1 MEKDYLI
8 YLSFLSGMIAFIF
21 MLKNIKAGM
30 YIFLFTSAFLIRV
43 FIAEQDNYLHNYD
56 ERYHAL
62 VGKNMAEHPFK
73 PMLRTEP
80 VLPYDY
86 TSWTGNHI
94 WVHKQPFFLWQI
106 AASIKL
112 LGPTEFAVRLPS
124 VIMGALATILILSM
138 GTYLF
143 NKKVGFAAALMFC
156 FSFYQLE
163 QTAGVIGMDHNDI
176 SFMFYTTLSIW
187 CYLKYLKQ
195 GSIIFIV
202 GIGVFS
208 GIAILNKWLP
218 GLFIF
223 GVWGIHSLLDRFI
236 IHKNIEYLKIT
247 GALLLSFL
255 TFIPWQIY
263 VWKKWPLES
272 AYEYEF
278 NTRHFTEVLEGHSGE
293 WYHYLNLYSQQYG
306 QFSILLLI
314 LGLIFIFRKG
324 QNKTLWI
331 SFITCIIIVY
341 VVFSIAKSKSYSYVY
356 YIAPLIILIF
366 SKGLIVM
373 IDYISDFF
381 KQNYIRYAFLFVTL
395 FGISAYIISFRDIKF
410 SHVKGKSMYT
420 ENEKDLKLWNTA
432 IYREIDNIA
441 PDVDIIFNCK
451 SMCEIDAM
459 FYSSKNVY
467 AWFPPENTIDSL
479 KNIGYKLGAFESFDS
494 QKLPEYIVEDNDIQI
509 INRKQK

>member
-176 SFMFYTTLSIW
+176 SFMFYTTLSVW

-195 GSIIFIV
+195 GSIIY
-202 GIGVFS
+202 
-208 GIAILNKWLP
+208 
-218 GLFIF
+218 
-223 GVWGIHSLLDRFI
+223 
-236 IHKNIEYLKIT
+236 IEYLKIT

-278 NTRHFTEVLEGHSGE
+278 NKRHFTEVLEGHSGE

-381 KQNYIRYAFLFVTL
+381 KQNYIKYAFLFVTL

-432 IYREIDNIA
+432 I
-441 PDVDIIFNCK
+441 
-451 SMCEIDAM
+451 
-459 FYSSKNVY
+459 
-467 AWFPPENTIDSL
+467 
-479 KNIGYKLGAFESFDS
+479 
-494 QKLPEYIVEDNDIQI
+494 
-509 INRKQK
+509 